1 MNIFDTLKD
10 YFLEQVNRYNL
21 DMDMISIVSKSL
33 SAKDAIG
40 RTKRKDFP
48 IIVGKEIM
56 LEADFRGSK
65 GQAFTST
72 PATFE
77 GSLKDILSL
86 NLSDNPHDRSLFIA
100 SLNAVMKYLGKTDRT
115 IHCKNDEPE
124 VCAKNFPKFIKNEFD
139 NPKVAI
145 IGYQPAIIDN
155 IKDFFETRVLDL
167 NPEFIDTIQYSVK
180 IEDGIRD
187 YEDVI
192 SWADIVIC
200 TGSTLCN
207 NSIVNF
213 LSLNKP
219 VYYYGTTI
227 AGASSILGL
236 NRLCFCSK

>member
-10 YFLEQVNRYNL
+10 YLLEQVDKYNL

-33 SAKDAIG
+33 SAKEAIG
-40 RTKRKDFP
+40 NTRRKDFP
-48 IIVGKEIM
+48 IIIGKEIM
-56 LEADFRGSK
+56 LEADFKGAK

-72 PATFE
+72 PAIFE
-77 GSLKDILSL
+77 GSLKEILSL
-86 NLSDNPHDRSLFIA
+86 DLNGSSHDRSLFIA
-100 SLNAVMKYLGKTDRT
+100 SLNAVMRYLGMTDRT
-115 IHCKNDEPE
+115 IHCKNNEPE
-124 VCAKNFPKFIKNEFD
+124 ICAQNFPKFIKSKFD

-167 NPEFIDTIQYSVK
+167 NPEFIDTIQYNVK

-192 SWADIVIC
+192 SWAEIIIC

-207 NSIVNF
+207 GSIINF
-213 LSLNKP
+213 MSLKKP

-236 NRLCFCSK
+236 KRLCFCSK

>member
-10 YFLEQVNRYNL
+10 YLLEQVDKYNL

-33 SAKDAIG
+33 SAKEAIG
-40 RTKRKDFP
+40 NTKRKDFP

-56 LEADFRGSK
+56 LEADFKGAK
-65 GQAFTST
+65 GQAFTSN
-72 PATFE
+72 PAIFE
-77 GSLKDILSL
+77 GSLKEILSL
-86 NLSDNPHDRSLFIA
+86 DLHASSHDRSLFIA
-100 SLNAVMKYLGKTDRT
+100 SLNAVMRHLGMTDRT
-115 IHCKNDEPE
+115 IHCKNNEPE
-124 VCAKNFPKFIKNEFD
+124 ICAKNFPKVIKSKFN

-155 IKDFFETRVLDL
+155 VKDFFETRVLDL
-167 NPEFIDTIQYSVK
+167 NPEFIDTIQYNVK

-192 SWADIVIC
+192 SWADIIIC

-213 LSLNKP
+213 ISLNKP

-227 AGASSILGL
+227 AGASNILGL
-236 NRLCFCSK
+236 KRLCFCSK

>member
-1 MNIFDTLKD
+1 MNIFDILRD
-10 YFLEQVNRYNL
+10 YLLVQVDKYNL
-21 DMDMISIVSKSL
+21 NMDMISIVSKSL
-33 SAKDAIG
+33 SSKEAIG
-40 RTKRKDFP
+40 NTKRKDFP

-56 LEADFRGSK
+56 LEADFKGAK

-72 PATFE
+72 PSTFE

-86 NLSDNPHDRSLFIA
+86 DLHDNPHDRSLFIA
-100 SLNAVMKYLGKTDRT
+100 SLNAVMKYLDKTDRT
-115 IHCKNDEPE
+115 IHCKNNEPE
-124 VCAKNFPKFIKNEFD
+124 ICAKKFPEFIKMEFG

-167 NPEFIDTIQYSVK
+167 NPEFVDTIQYNVK

-192 SWADIVIC
+192 SWADLVIC

-207 NSIVNF
+207 NSIINF

-227 AGASSILGL
+227 AGASNILGL
-236 NRLCFCSK
+236 KRLCFCSK

>member
-1 MNIFDTLKD
+1 MNIFDTLRD
-10 YFLEQVNRYNL
+10 YLLEQVDKNNL
-21 DMDMISIVSKSL
+21 NMDMISIVSKSL
-33 SAKDAIG
+33 TAEEAIG
-40 RTKRKDFP
+40 NTKRKDFP

-56 LEADFRGSK
+56 LEADFKGVK

-72 PATFE
+72 PSMFE

-86 NLSDNPHDRSLFIA
+86 DLYNNPHDRSLFIA
-100 SLNAVMKYLGKTDRT
+100 SLNAVMRYLDMTDRT
-115 IHCKNDEPE
+115 IHCKNNEPE
-124 VCAKNFPKFIKNEFD
+124 ICAKNFPKFIKNKFD

-167 NPEFIDTIQYSVK
+167 NPEFVGTIQYNVK
-180 IEDGIRD
+180 IEDGVKD
-187 YEDVI
+187 YRDVI

-207 NSIVNF
+207 NSIIDF
-213 LSLNKP
+213 ISLNKP

-227 AGASSILGL
+227 AGASKILGL
-236 NRLCFCSK
+236 DRLCFCSK

>member
-10 YFLEQVNRYNL
+10 YLLEQVDKYNL

-33 SAKDAIG
+33 SAKEAIG
-40 RTKRKDFP
+40 NTKRKDFP

-56 LEADFRGSK
+56 LEADFKGAK

-72 PATFE
+72 PAIFE
-77 GSLKDILSL
+77 GSLKEILSL
-86 NLSDNPHDRSLFIA
+86 DLHGSSHDRSLFIA
-100 SLNAVMKYLGKTDRT
+100 SLNAVMRHLGMTNRT
-115 IHCKNDEPE
+115 IHCKNNEPE
-124 VCAKNFPKFIKNEFD
+124 ICAKNFPKVIKSKFN

-155 IKDFFETRVLDL
+155 VKDFFETRVLDL
-167 NPEFIDTIQYSVK
+167 NPEFIDTIQYNVK

-192 SWADIVIC
+192 SWADIIIC

-213 LSLNKP
+213 ISLNKP

-227 AGASSILGL
+227 AGASNILVL
-236 NRLCFCSK
+236 KRLCFCSK